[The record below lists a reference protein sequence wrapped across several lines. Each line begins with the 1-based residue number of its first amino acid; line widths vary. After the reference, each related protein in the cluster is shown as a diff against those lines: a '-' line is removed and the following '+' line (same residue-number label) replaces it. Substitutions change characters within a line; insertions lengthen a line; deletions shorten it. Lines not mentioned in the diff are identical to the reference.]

1 MVSTSSTTTP
11 GRAFRNSLTVSRFT
25 HSLRSLA
32 PVALHSLRLLGCS
45 MPLRRENQEFSEIYG
60 FPHRQLRSSPNSGV
74 NSNPDKI
81 PVKRLQETVSV
92 KEQFPEVLFL
102 LRQLPF
108 LAKIYETSFF
118 LKEAHHYNQ
127 LQQLP

>member
-1 MVSTSSTTTP
+1 MKGKETGKKMVSSQKWHI
-11 GRAFRNSLTVSRFT
+11 RIKFFIILYADFRRKW
-25 HSLRSLA
+25 
-32 PVALHSLRLLGCS
+32 
-45 MPLRRENQEFSEIYG
+45 
-60 FPHRQLRSSPNSGV
+60 SSPNSGV

-81 PVKRLQETVSV
+81 PVKRLQETASV

-127 LQQLP
+127 LRQLP